1 MACTFHFVTLS
12 RKFKYW
18 ILYLNNLL
26 INCKN
31 LFGTFPWLRTLS
43 SSNSSIWLT
52 EMCNGT
58 TGLWWLAECNNMMDL
73 YLPSTISSTSN
84 KLKCSECIKNINKI
98 QRRSWRNETKSS
110 DSPLVSISI
119 AQYDN
124 AFYHFWLRLTPSAVW
139 FFLYLLISSVNTT
152 SVSEAWTD
160 TGLSSEYYDL
170 YLVDMIC
177 ILLTAFHPM
186 LLGQIVRYFWFPEL
200 NSQEFSWEIPP
211 SYSHSPKLSWLG
223 FLRF

>member
-1 MACTFHFVTLS
+1 
-12 RKFKYW
+12 
-18 ILYLNNLL
+18 
-26 INCKN
+26 
-31 LFGTFPWLRTLS
+31 
-43 SSNSSIWLT
+43 
-52 EMCNGT
+52 MCYGT

-73 YLPSTISSTSN
+73 YLPSTISRISN
-84 KLKCSECIKNINKI
+84 KLKCSECIKIINKI

-110 DSPLVSISI
+110 DSPLVSIYI

-139 FFLYLLISSVNTT
+139 FDWYLLISSVNTT

-186 LLGQIVRYFWFPEL
+186 LLGQIVRYFWFPEINL
-200 NSQEFSWEIPP
+200 SITWDPP
-211 SYSHSPKLSWLG
+211 SLTRVTSGDPAQLLTLSKAIVTGIFTVLTLIGIEPFYCNLNGNCNMFHFFIFIWEVKIKIKYSQHKQTD
-223 FLRF
+223 